1 MKKKKLFN
9 PSVIITGSS
18 SGLGKALV
26 KELSDIYEIIGID
39 KINDIKSKNISYIK
53 CDLSNNKYNVIAKK
67 INVIAVINCAAILTK
82 SKIKNL
88 KIKDVQS
95 HIDSNVYPCF
105 KLIKNLEKN
114 LIRNKSLFL
123 NIGSIHSNLT
133 KKGFLPY
140 SVSKCALAGL
150 TKALAVEYMGKFSIN
165 ILNLGPVN
173 TPMLINNLNN
183 KNVKSFIKS
192 QPTKKIICPQQLA
205 KFIKSLIINRDL
217 SFTGSEI
224 NYDNGYTSILRD
236 EY

>member
-1 MKKKKLFN
+1 MNTIL
-9 PSVIITGSS
+9 ITGS
-18 SGLGKALV
+18 LGGIGEALV
-26 KELSDIYEIIGID
+26 HCLSKDFKLVLLD
-39 KINDIKSKNISYIK
+39 KKNKIRKKKNILYINNEGIINK
-53 CDLSNNKYNVIAKK
+53 LHNQKLSKLKVISVINAGAILNKKKFKNVILQD
-67 INVIAVINCAAILTK
+67 IQEHFDNNVF
-82 SKIKNL
+82 
-88 KIKDVQS
+88 
-95 HIDSNVYPCF
+95 PCF

-140 SVSKCALAGL
+140 SVSKSALVGL

-173 TPMLINNLNN
+173 TPMLVNNLNN

-205 KFIKSLIINRDL
+205 KFIKNLIINRDL

-224 NYDNGYTSILRD
+224 NYDNGYTSILKD
-236 EY
+236 H